1 MITKSVISFSAIN
14 NTEGTVFSFSTILM
28 STERKWLNL
37 HRDVNLKQGSYSR
50 HKFGK
55 TERPFPRPGK
65 FVENV
70 FCGARCWKVG
80 EFHDHGQQR
89 LCRRGINI

>member
-1 MITKSVISFSAIN
+1 MQKVSFLFSAVN
-14 NTEGTVFSFSTILM
+14 STERIIFSFSTILK
-28 STERKWLNL
+28 SVERKRLNL
-37 HRDVNLKQGSYSR
+37 HRDVKLKQGSYSR

-70 FCGARCWKVG
+70 FCGASCWKVG
-80 EFHDHGQQR
+80 KIHDPGQQR

>member
-1 MITKSVISFSAIN
+1 MSAKSVISFSAVN
-14 NTEGTVFSFSTILM
+14 NTERTIFSFSTILKLM
-28 STERKWLNL
+28 ERKRLNL
-37 HRDVNLKQGSYSR
+37 HRDIKLKQGSYSC

-80 EFHDHGQQR
+80 EFHDPGQQR